1 MLMKRILLVI
11 TLAIFALSSCTDDEK
26 LDKKLDKE
34 AEEVENKMD
43 EKIMD
48 ISTTPDS
55 TEASDTTNSE
65 SNQ

>member
-11 TLAIFALSSCTDDEK
+11 ALATFALSSCTDDEK

-34 AEEVENKMD
+34 AEEVENKME

-55 TEASDTTNSE
+55 TEASDSTNSE
-65 SNQ
+65 SSQ